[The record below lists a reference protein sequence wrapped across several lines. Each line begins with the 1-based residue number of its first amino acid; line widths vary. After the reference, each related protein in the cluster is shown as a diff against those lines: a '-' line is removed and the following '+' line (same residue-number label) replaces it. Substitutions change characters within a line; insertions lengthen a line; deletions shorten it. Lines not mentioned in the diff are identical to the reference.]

1 MKKIDITN
9 NKNPN
14 FIGAYNIENDSLCEK
29 IVSFFEENKDLQ
41 SQGAVG
47 DGVDEKIK
55 KSTDITIYPN
65 NLKEEKFFL
74 FKDYLNSLNKCYQ
87 DYRETYPFLKKFI
100 TKVDL
105 GYFNI
110 QKYLPGGHFAEL
122 HSERTSLQ
130 NLHRL
135 FAWMTYL
142 NDVDDGGTTDFDYFD
157 KLSVDHPEISQNFLK
172 RIAQILA
179 YRLRRIEQFDAIEQG
194 REDMRKELAA
204 DLHDQT
210 MSELSAIL
218 MNLGLMKYTLSSDSA
233 LLDQVDEN
241 PEISNDAP
249 ELFQLGNTIIHF
261 VEQISGAYYRENIL
275 IKTLKKI
282 AILVVYRK
290 NKKN

>member
-55 KSTDITIYPN
+55 KSTHITIYPN

-157 KLSVDHPEISQNFLK
+157 IKVKPEK
-172 RIAQILA
+172 
-179 YRLRRIEQFDAIEQG
+179 G
-194 REDMRKELAA
+194 
-204 DLHDQT
+204 
-210 MSELSAIL
+210 
-218 MNLGLMKYTLSSDSA
+218 
-233 LLDQVDEN
+233 
-241 PEISNDAP
+241 
-249 ELFQLGNTIIHF
+249 
-261 VEQISGAYYRENIL
+261 
-275 IKTLKKI
+275 KTLIWPAEWTHAHTGSILKSGKKYI
-282 AILVVYRK
+282 ITGWMHFGI
-290 NKKN
+290 

>member
-14 FIGAYNIENDSLCEK
+14 FIGAYNIENDTLCEK
-29 IVSFFEENKDLQ
+29 IVSFFEENKGLQ

-157 KLSVDHPEISQNFLK
+157 IKVKPEK
-172 RIAQILA
+172 
-179 YRLRRIEQFDAIEQG
+179 G
-194 REDMRKELAA
+194 
-204 DLHDQT
+204 
-210 MSELSAIL
+210 
-218 MNLGLMKYTLSSDSA
+218 
-233 LLDQVDEN
+233 
-241 PEISNDAP
+241 
-249 ELFQLGNTIIHF
+249 
-261 VEQISGAYYRENIL
+261 
-275 IKTLKKI
+275 KTLIWPAEWTHAHTGSILKSGKKYI
-282 AILVVYRK
+282 ITGWMHFGI
-290 NKKN
+290 

>member
-157 KLSVDHPEISQNFLK
+157 IKGKPEK
-172 RIAQILA
+172 
-179 YRLRRIEQFDAIEQG
+179 G
-194 REDMRKELAA
+194 
-204 DLHDQT
+204 
-210 MSELSAIL
+210 
-218 MNLGLMKYTLSSDSA
+218 
-233 LLDQVDEN
+233 
-241 PEISNDAP
+241 
-249 ELFQLGNTIIHF
+249 
-261 VEQISGAYYRENIL
+261 
-275 IKTLKKI
+275 KTLIWPAEWTHAHTGSILKSGKKYI
-282 AILVVYRK
+282 ITGWMHFGI
-290 NKKN
+290 

>member
-65 NLKEEKFFL
+65 NIKEEKFFL

-157 KLSVDHPEISQNFLK
+157 IKVKPEK
-172 RIAQILA
+172 
-179 YRLRRIEQFDAIEQG
+179 G
-194 REDMRKELAA
+194 
-204 DLHDQT
+204 
-210 MSELSAIL
+210 
-218 MNLGLMKYTLSSDSA
+218 
-233 LLDQVDEN
+233 
-241 PEISNDAP
+241 
-249 ELFQLGNTIIHF
+249 
-261 VEQISGAYYRENIL
+261 
-275 IKTLKKI
+275 KTLIWPAEWTHAHTGSILKSGKKYI
-282 AILVVYRK
+282 ITGWMHFGI
-290 NKKN
+290 

>member
-9 NKNPN
+9 KKNPN

-157 KLSVDHPEISQNFLK
+157 IKVKPEK
-172 RIAQILA
+172 
-179 YRLRRIEQFDAIEQG
+179 G
-194 REDMRKELAA
+194 
-204 DLHDQT
+204 
-210 MSELSAIL
+210 
-218 MNLGLMKYTLSSDSA
+218 
-233 LLDQVDEN
+233 
-241 PEISNDAP
+241 
-249 ELFQLGNTIIHF
+249 
-261 VEQISGAYYRENIL
+261 
-275 IKTLKKI
+275 KTLIWPAEWTHAHTGSILKSGKKYI
-282 AILVVYRK
+282 ITGWMHFGI
-290 NKKN
+290 

>member
-14 FIGAYNIENDSLCEK
+14 FIGAYNIENDSLCER

-157 KLSVDHPEISQNFLK
+157 IKVKPEK
-172 RIAQILA
+172 
-179 YRLRRIEQFDAIEQG
+179 G
-194 REDMRKELAA
+194 
-204 DLHDQT
+204 
-210 MSELSAIL
+210 
-218 MNLGLMKYTLSSDSA
+218 
-233 LLDQVDEN
+233 
-241 PEISNDAP
+241 
-249 ELFQLGNTIIHF
+249 
-261 VEQISGAYYRENIL
+261 
-275 IKTLKKI
+275 KTLIWPAEWTHAHTGSILKSGKKYI
-282 AILVVYRK
+282 ITGWMHFGV
-290 NKKN
+290 

>member
-14 FIGAYNIENDSLCEK
+14 FIGAYNIENDSLCEN
-29 IVSFFEENKDLQ
+29 IISFFEENKDLQ

-55 KSTDITIYPN
+55 KSTDITVYPN

-157 KLSVDHPEISQNFLK
+157 IKVKPEK
-172 RIAQILA
+172 
-179 YRLRRIEQFDAIEQG
+179 G
-194 REDMRKELAA
+194 
-204 DLHDQT
+204 
-210 MSELSAIL
+210 
-218 MNLGLMKYTLSSDSA
+218 
-233 LLDQVDEN
+233 
-241 PEISNDAP
+241 
-249 ELFQLGNTIIHF
+249 
-261 VEQISGAYYRENIL
+261 
-275 IKTLKKI
+275 KTLIWPAEWTHAHTGSILKSGKKYI
-282 AILVVYRK
+282 ITGWMHFGI
-290 NKKN
+290 

>member
-9 NKNPN
+9 KKNPN

-142 NDVDDGGTTDFDYFD
+142 NDVDDGGTTDIDYFD
-157 KLSVDHPEISQNFLK
+157 IKVKPEK
-172 RIAQILA
+172 
-179 YRLRRIEQFDAIEQG
+179 G
-194 REDMRKELAA
+194 
-204 DLHDQT
+204 
-210 MSELSAIL
+210 
-218 MNLGLMKYTLSSDSA
+218 
-233 LLDQVDEN
+233 
-241 PEISNDAP
+241 
-249 ELFQLGNTIIHF
+249 
-261 VEQISGAYYRENIL
+261 
-275 IKTLKKI
+275 KTLIWPAEWTHAHTGSILKSGKKYI
-282 AILVVYRK
+282 ITGWMHFGI
-290 NKKN
+290 